1 MTNYFRV
8 PFALSGTKSS
18 IPEDPQVGG
27 EVSYTDGYGP
37 DYQKEI
43 GTDPDALAIERD
55 KFNEL
60 MNRITTELQK
70 FQQFSF
76 PDFITSAENNG
87 TAFSYAKDVIVR
99 YSPDGG
105 STYNFYQ
112 SKVNNNTNLPTS
124 AAHWNVFSIPTPPES
139 VKVAQLTY
147 QVASGQSSGTYAG
160 GTYSP
165 IQINTKNFDPDNIVT
180 LKSGNIFEL
189 AAGKYK
195 VNVECSAV
203 GTNPSQTQTY
213 VSRLVQ
219 ITGGVSI
226 IKKSGSA
233 VAVQANTGGGAAP
246 NNFSAVFTLGGTTEL
261 QAQIYANIS
270 MSAGRV
276 MGIPGENEVY
286 NTITIEKYP

>member
-124 AAHWNVFSIPTPPES
+124 TAHWNVFSIPTPPES

-147 QVASGQSSGTYAG
+147 QVASGASAGSYAG

-165 IQINTKNFDPDNIVT
+165 IALNTKNFDPDNIVT
-180 LKSGNIFEL
+180 LKSNGIFSLGAGTYRVTAENSAYGTNTGSVTRFTSRISNITDSTVIKRGGVTYSGPGNNGSGGGGNIVIATFTI
-189 AAGKYK
+189 
-195 VNVECSAV
+195 S
-203 GTNPSQTQTY
+203 GTKD
-213 VSRLVQ
+213 
-219 ITGGVSI
+219 I
-226 IKKSGSA
+226 
-233 VAVQANTGGGAAP
+233 
-246 NNFSAVFTLGGTTEL
+246 
-261 QAQIYANIS
+261 QAQIYGNIAFG
-270 MSAGRV
+270 AGLA
-276 MGIPGENEVY
+276 MGTGENEVY
-286 NTITIEKYP
+286 NTVTIEKYP